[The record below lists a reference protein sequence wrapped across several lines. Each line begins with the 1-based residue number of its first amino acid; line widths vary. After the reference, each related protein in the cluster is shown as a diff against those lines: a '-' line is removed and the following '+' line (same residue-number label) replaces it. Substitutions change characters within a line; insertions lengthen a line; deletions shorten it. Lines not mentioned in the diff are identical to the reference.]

1 MKPEIDYL
9 RIFLIF
15 CSTIIFPGV
24 IIYKFFLIKK
34 NNKQKHPA
42 LDQEPW
48 QFGDEWKNSETIDV
62 TDWEEIMTVPQDYY
76 KTHLYDFGSEIMKLK
91 KTDLGKVQ
99 IFLSQNGIASKIVA
113 STRSAM
119 PADGLFVEKKD
130 VDQAKQLLSSIE

>member
-1 MKPEIDYL
+1 
-9 RIFLIF
+9 
-15 CSTIIFPGV
+15 
-24 IIYKFFLIKK
+24 
-34 NNKQKHPA
+34 
-42 LDQEPW
+42 
-48 QFGDEWKNSETIDV
+48 
-62 TDWEEIMTVPQDYY
+62 MTVPQDYY
-76 KTHLYDFGSEIMKLK
+76 KRHLDDFGSEIMKLK